1 MTSTDVSAGTDGTL
15 VGFLTGPTATGKSTV
30 AEYLAERYDLEL
42 LSIDSRQLYRGLDL
56 GTAKPTREERGRCR
70 YHLLDLLSP
79 DEFSSAGGFQQSFRA
94 ALEDVAARSR
104 RALAVGGT
112 ALYWEACAY
121 GMHPLPP
128 SSPEFRAKWE
138 RVWKEQGL
146 EVVFDRLVELD
157 PIGAEDVERDN
168 PHRVLR
174 ALELVE
180 TTGKTLRDLY
190 SGPRVGGL
198 DSVPPEVIL
207 LRPREETYRRI
218 EERCDAMLAA
228 GLIDELR
235 SLLDQGVS
243 SDAPG
248 LRTVGY
254 REFLPF
260 LDGTASLDECR
271 ELFVRNSRRYA
282 KRQETWFQNRMP
294 GAHRI
299 ELSLGMELGD
309 IVGEVARCLHLA

>member
-1 MTSTDVSAGTDGTL
+1 MTSTDVSGDTDGSL
-15 VGFLTGPTATGKSTV
+15 VGFLTGPTATGKSAV
-30 AEYLAERYDLEL
+30 AEWLAERYDLEL

-56 GTAKPTREERGRCR
+56 GTAKPTAEDRRRCR

-79 DEFSSAGGFQQSFRA
+79 EEFSSAGEFRQSFRT
-94 ALEDVAARSR
+94 ALQDIAGRSR

-121 GMHPLPP
+121 GMHRLPP

-138 RVWKEQGL
+138 QVWKDQGL
-146 EVVFDRLVELD
+146 EVVFDRLAELD
-157 PIGAEDVERDN
+157 PTGAEDVERDN

-180 TTGKTLRDLY
+180 TTGQTLRELY

-198 DSVPPEVIL
+198 GSVPPEVIL

-218 EERCDAMLAA
+218 EERCEAMLSA

-235 SLLDQGVS
+235 SLMDRGLS
-243 SDAPG
+243 PDAPG

-254 REFLPF
+254 REFVPF
-260 LDGTASLDECR
+260 VEGTSSLEECR

-294 GAHRI
+294 EAHRI
-299 ELSLGMELGD
+299 ELRPGMEAGD
-309 IVGEVARCLHLA
+309 IATEVARCLHLA